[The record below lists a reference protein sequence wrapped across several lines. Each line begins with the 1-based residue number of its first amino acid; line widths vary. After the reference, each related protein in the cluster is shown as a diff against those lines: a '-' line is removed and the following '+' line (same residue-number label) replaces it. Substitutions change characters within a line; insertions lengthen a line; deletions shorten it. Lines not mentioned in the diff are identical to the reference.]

1 MKKIMLIGFGAMAQ
15 AVIERLPAGVAIG
28 WIVAREVHHAAIH
41 AQLGCSGI
49 DLTAGMRANARRW
62 SAPASRR

>member
-28 WIVAREVHHAAIH
+28 LIMGRE
-41 AQLGCSGI
+41 
-49 DLTAGMRANARRW
+49 T
-62 SAPASRR
+62 

>member
-28 WIVAREVHHAAIH
+28 WIVARESHHAAIH
-41 AQLGCSGI
+41 TQFGDAAGI
-49 DLTAGMRANARRW
+49 WR
-62 SAPASRR
+62 